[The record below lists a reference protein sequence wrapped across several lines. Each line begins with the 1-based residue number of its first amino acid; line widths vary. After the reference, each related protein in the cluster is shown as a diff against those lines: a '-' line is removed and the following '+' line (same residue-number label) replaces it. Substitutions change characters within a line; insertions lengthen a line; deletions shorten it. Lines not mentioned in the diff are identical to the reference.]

1 MPKTAKNLPAPPP
14 VWVYGR
20 GLDAYD
26 GEGVEFVSDDGG
38 YSTEAV
44 IGQGRNCNSGD
55 WFLDIPPRTS
65 GALRIHLPGR
75 TLHVKVGGANAGGA
89 IPVPADS
96 FAAEED

>member
-26 GEGVEFVSDDGG
+26 GETVTFTHDDQSDEVSA
-38 YSTEAV
+38 T

-65 GALRIHLPGR
+65 GTLRVHLPGR
-75 TLHVKVGGANAGGA
+75 TLATHVGGTTAGGV
-89 IPVPADS
+89 IPVPASAFEPEAD
-96 FAAEED
+96 